1 MNFSFYIAR
10 RYLFSKKKRNLI
22 NLISAISVSGVAVGT
37 MGLIIG
43 LSGFNGFD
51 SLIKS
56 HFSSFDPDFRITINE
71 GKSFLP
77 NDEKFRQIR
86 ELPEVAFYT
95 EVIEENALLRYDDR
109 QVIGTVKG
117 VGPDF
122 EKMTGI
128 DTMMTDGQF
137 KLKDELYNYAVMG
150 QRVAQLLS
158 VGLHNLNPVNIYVPQ
173 RGRGIALAPEANF
186 NRMQILPSGFF
197 SIQQELD
204 SKYLIVPL
212 DFARILFDMPEK
224 VNAIEIQ
231 LQDGVQGSK
240 IQKNIQNIVG
250 DGFTVKNRYQQHDY
264 LYKTMKSEKFA
275 VYLIL
280 IMILIIASFNIIGSL
295 TMLIIDKKEDISIL
309 KSMGANRQTIRNI
322 FLSEGWS
329 ISILGAIAG
338 TVIGLAVCQAQ
349 ITFGLVKLQGG
360 DSFIV
365 DAYPMTIIPADVAMI
380 LLSVVVI
387 GFLAA
392 WFPVRQ
398 ISDKLLDDEGH

>member
-86 ELPEVAFYT
+86 ALPEVAFYT

-322 FLSEGWS
+322 FLFEGWS